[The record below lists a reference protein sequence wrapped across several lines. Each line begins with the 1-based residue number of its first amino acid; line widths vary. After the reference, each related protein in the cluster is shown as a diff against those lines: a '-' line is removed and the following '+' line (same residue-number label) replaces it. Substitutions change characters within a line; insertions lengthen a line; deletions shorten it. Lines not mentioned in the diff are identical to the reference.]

1 MLPPSVQYRADAKAE
16 KHSKATKLFK
26 EATKSGKVE
35 NGAAKKGSDM
45 SIYSGHGKESIST
58 TPTTKAKSGKESSL
72 QKGKMVAC
80 IINGHQRIAFVL

>member
-1 MLPPSVQYRADAKAE
+1 MLTPSVQYRADAKAE

-35 NGAAKKGSDM
+35 NGAKKGSDM

-58 TPTTKAKSGKESSL
+58 TTTTKAKSGKESSL
-72 QKGKMVAC
+72 QKCKMVAC
-80 IINGHQRIAFVL
+80 IINGHQSIAFVL

>member
-1 MLPPSVQYRADAKAE
+1 MLTPSVQYRADAKAE

-35 NGAAKKGSDM
+35 NGAKKGSDM

-80 IINGHQRIAFVL
+80 IINGHQRIVFVL

>member
-26 EATKSGKVE
+26 EATKSGKEE

-45 SIYSGHGKESIST
+45 SIYSGHGKGSIST
-58 TPTTKAKSGKESSL
+58 TATTKAKSGKESSL
-72 QKGKMVAC
+72 QKGKMVVC
-80 IINGHQRIAFVL
+80 IINEHRALLVL

>member
-26 EATKSGKVE
+26 EATKSGKVK

-45 SIYSGHGKESIST
+45 SISSHGKESIST

-72 QKGKMVAC
+72 QKCKMVAC
-80 IINGHQRIAFVL
+80 IINGHQSIAFVL